1 MQVLDVFIMILKPTK
16 WDILV
21 SIGLTLLLIFLF
33 VNGNHAS
40 PREARYDETV
50 EYVNKKIDDRVLSSQ
65 TWYMNQKLDEL
76 NTSDSTDNLPWNV
89 SDNQADAVS
98 YTLRHDQPA
107 KQDIENIIKQFDKW
121 LKDNRYTKKEV
132 ATFKIQLYK
141 PHKSE
146 LDRVNFELNK
156 MRTEFSNR
164 ARERIK
170 ILKAEQEATEI
181 SRANSIAATASAN
194 ASLAAKWSSI
204 AAEQSMSQQTSA
216 SQIYSSQS
224 QSATSKPSVPV
235 QSSFVEP
242 SEQSS
247 VSSDRNDSSS
257 ENDTPPSSVNELP
270 TDDSFSESTP

>member
-1 MQVLDVFIMILKPTK
+1 MQVLDVFIMILRQKK

-21 SIGLTLLLIFLF
+21 SIGLMLLLIFLF

-50 EYVNKKIDDRVLSSQ
+50 EYVNKRIDDRVLSSQ

-76 NTSDSTDNLPWNV
+76 NARDSTDDLPWNV
-89 SDNQADAVS
+89 ADNQADAFS

-107 KQDIENIIKQFDKW
+107 KQDIENMIKQFDKW

-164 ARERIK
+164 AHERIK
-170 ILKAEQEATEI
+170 ALKAEQEATEI

-194 ASLAAKWSSI
+194 ASLAAEWSSV
-204 AAEQSMSQQTSA
+204 AAERAMSQQTST
-216 SQIYSSQS
+216 SEIYSSQS
-224 QSATSKPSVPV
+224 QSAISKSSVPAL
-235 QSSFVEP
+235 SSVVDS

-247 VSSDRNDSSS
+247 ASSEQNDSSS
-257 ENDTPPSSVNELP
+257 ESDTPSSNVNELP
-270 TDDSFSESTP
+270 TDDSSSETTP

>member
-1 MQVLDVFIMILKPTK
+1 MIQHIYFRKFKVRDLIVTI
-16 WDILV
+16 IL
-21 SIGLTLLLIFLF
+21 LALLSFLF

-40 PREARYDETV
+40 PREARYDDAV

-65 TWYMNQKLDEL
+65 AWYMNQKLDGL
-76 NTSDSTDNLPWNV
+76 SASDSTDDLPWNV
-89 SDNQADAVS
+89 ADNQADAVN

-107 KQDIENIIKQFDKW
+107 KQDIDNMVKQLNKW

-146 LDRVNFELNK
+146 IDRVNFELNE
-156 MRTEFSNR
+156 MQTEFSNR
-164 ARERIK
+164 AHERIK
-170 ILKAEQEATEI
+170 VLKAEQEATEV

-194 ASLAAKWSSI
+194 ASLAAEWSSI
-204 AAEQSMSQQTSA
+204 AAEQSMSQPTSA

-224 QSATSKPSVPV
+224 QSVASRPNVPV
-235 QSSFVEP
+235 QSSVVGS

-247 VSSDRNDSSS
+247 VSSEQNDSSS

-270 TDDSFSESTP
+270 TDDDSFSEATP